1 VSGIAILEDYGQN
14 ETVPMDSSAGKLDL
28 RAHNAAFV
36 TTHWSVVLAAQKGSA
51 ASTQALA
58 RLCSVYWYPL
68 YAYVRRR
75 GHQEQDAQDLTQE
88 FFARLLQRNALQ
100 SVSPDKGRFRSF
112 LLASLKNFL
121 TNEWD
126 RRRAQKRGGGGTFVP
141 LNWQIAENRYA
152 LESIDNATPE
162 ALYERRWALTLME
175 QVIARLRQEYT
186 QNEKSGLFDQLKG
199 FLSGEDRSMTYV
211 ELAAQHGV
219 SKSAVKMAVLR
230 LRQRYGQLL
239 RQEIA
244 HTVSTPEEV
253 EEEIRHLIAVV
264 G

>member
-1 VSGIAILEDYGQN
+1 ME
-14 ETVPMDSSAGKLDL
+14 SSAGNLDVC
-28 RAHNAAFV
+28 AHNEAFV
-36 TTHWSVVLAAQKGSA
+36 TTHWSVVLAARQQDSP

-58 RLCSVYWYPL
+58 KLCSVYWYPL

-88 FFARLLQRNALQ
+88 FFARLFQRNFLQR
-100 SVSPDKGRFRSF
+100 VSPDKGRFRSF

-121 TNEWD
+121 ANQWD
-126 RRRAQKRGGGGTFVP
+126 RMQTQKRGGGGTFVP
-141 LNWQIAENRYA
+141 LDWQIAENRYA
-152 LESIDNATPE
+152 LEPIDKATPE

-175 QVIARLRQEYT
+175 QVMTSLRQEYA

-219 SKSAVKMAVLR
+219 SESAVKMAVLR